1 MTSRMTRSALAL
13 LAAFAVAACGADDGM
28 DGDAPPPADP
38 AMEQGADPAQQQGQ
52 PQMDEEMMALMTEVQ
67 QLQQRIAP
75 VQDEAMQDEELAARL
90 AEIQEKVESAMDDES
105 PELMAR
111 MDELEAE
118 FMAAQEAGDQER
130 QEELG
135 MEFQQLQ
142 MELQTTQQ
150 SVLEREDI
158 QADIESFETMQ
169 RERMIEIDPEAGEIL
184 DRIEEIYEELQ
195 PTM

>member
-1 MTSRMTRSALAL
+1 MTSRMTRSALTLMAVL
-13 LAAFAVAACGADDGM
+13 AVAACGADDGM
-28 DGDAPPPADP
+28 DGDMPPADP
-38 AMEQGADPAQQQGQ
+38 AVEQGADPAQQQGQ
-52 PQMDEEMMALMTEVQ
+52 PQMDEEMMALMTEAQ
-67 QLQQRIAP
+67 ELQQRIAP

-90 AEIQEKVESAMDDES
+90 TEIQQKVESAMDEEA

-111 MDELEAE
+111 MDELESE
-118 FMAAQEAGDQER
+118 FMTAQEAGDQER

-158 QADIESFETMQ
+158 QADIQTFEDMQ

-184 DRIEEIYEELQ
+184 DRIEEIYEQLQ
-195 PTM
+195 PTS